1 MMYQQFKTSLLALI
15 VVFALNA
22 CAQTAQTQPEQVE
35 VAAASIAE
43 IYEVH
48 EDGRIYAFYDRALY
62 KEFLAVGE
70 TPFRLTR
77 IGNGPN
83 GETMVYGLTSK
94 DKKKGVNTPAVKLY
108 EGQVKPA
115 DDFYAE
121 MVRHGRIYVFSA
133 FEDMASVRQFG
144 HPNFF
149 YTEIGA
155 GPSGETVVYV
165 LNSKTKKQK
174 PETLIAMFKQKNQ

>member
-1 MMYQQFKTSLLALI
+1 MMLRQFKVSLLALAAL
-15 VVFALNA
+15 FALNA
-22 CAQTAQTQPEQVE
+22 CTQTTQTQSEQVQPAVE
-35 VAAASIAE
+35 DIAE

-94 DKKKGVNTPAVKLY
+94 DKKKA
-108 EGQVKPA
+108 
-115 DDFYAE
+115 
-121 MVRHGRIYVFSA
+121 
-133 FEDMASVRQFG
+133 
-144 HPNFF
+144 
-149 YTEIGA
+149 
-155 GPSGETVVYV
+155 
-165 LNSKTKKQK
+165 
-174 PETLIAMFKQKNQ
+174 